1 MIASES
7 FFMELS
13 RSQARSLAVG
23 TVIVG
28 IGLFALAGIT
38 WQNKGKAPTISTQPS
53 KMISATSTATLTQ
66 LPDTPSKVTYTVLE
80 NDNLAEIGKKLCGS
94 ENAWVSIAATN
105 NLLHPDLIYPG
116 ETYIITC
123 H

>member
-1 MIASES
+1 MIASET

-13 RSQARSLAVG
+13 RSQIRSLAIG

-28 IGLFALAGIT
+28 IGLFILAGIT

-53 KMISATSTATLTQ
+53 KMISATSTATLT
-66 LPDTPSKVTYTVLE
+66 DTPSKVTYTVLE

-105 NLLHPDLIYPG
+105 NLLYPDLIYPG

-123 H
+123 Y

>member
-1 MIASES
+1 MIASET

-13 RSQARSLAVG
+13 RSQARSLAIG
-23 TVIVG
+23 IVIVG
-28 IGLFALAGIT
+28 MGLFALAGIT
-38 WQNKGKAPTISTQPS
+38 WRSNGKLQTIPTQPS

-66 LPDTPSKVTYTVLE
+66 FPDTPSKVTYTVLE
-80 NDNLAEIGKKLCGS
+80 NDSLAEIGKKLCGS

-105 NLLHPDLIYPG
+105 NLLYPDLIYPG

>member
-1 MIASES
+1 MIASET

-13 RSQARSLAVG
+13 RSQARSLAIG
-23 TVIVG
+23 IVIVG
-28 IGLFALAGIT
+28 MGLFAVAGIT
-38 WQNKGKAPTISTQPS
+38 WRSNGELQTIPTQPS

-105 NLLHPDLIYPG
+105 NLLYPDLIYPG